1 MTDGVSLYFLKNSDF
16 ALVPEWDQCAL
27 KVGWDQSVAKW
38 PLRPRKTKYCCLFE
52 KILLR
57 SIIFYFPV
65 VQCFYFWYNNS
76 IRCLPTET
84 GITPLLSLGLSP
96 EQCVSCLLWPL
107 GGVGALGSAR
117 EGTHCRVC
125 IMKRDCATAGNLE
138 VPELLLGIYA
148 LLCPPWRTLRTVQ
161 LLVEAQVGS
170 PTVSSDQVP
179 S

>member
-1 MTDGVSLYFLKNSDF
+1 MPPYRN
-16 ALVPEWDQCAL
+16 
-27 KVGWDQSVAKW
+27 
-38 PLRPRKTKYCCLFE
+38 RH
-52 KILLR
+52 
-57 SIIFYFPV
+57 
-65 VQCFYFWYNNS
+65 NS
-76 IRCLPTET
+76 ITKPRTIARAMCILFAMASGRCWGPWICKGGHPLP
-84 GITPLLSLGLSP
+84 
-96 EQCVSCLLWPL
+96 
-107 GGVGALGSAR
+107 
-117 EGTHCRVC
+117 VC